1 MNRRFLII
9 MIALQLSFA
18 NSLQKN
24 MTVEPDEN
32 QSESKIARSILY
44 LINSYQE
51 HSKKIVASFC
61 PMYPSCSQYSK
72 EAIIKYDLLGIL
84 MTFDRLHRCS
94 HDLDKYEIWR
104 YLNSHIIET

>member
-1 MNRRFLII
+1 ML
-9 MIALQLSFA
+9 ALQLLNA
-18 NSLQKN
+18 NNLLKI
-24 MTVEPDEN
+24 VIVDPEEN
-32 QSESKIARSILY
+32 QSVSIITKSILY
-44 LINSYQE
+44 LINSYQQ

-94 HDLDKYEIWR
+94 HDLDKYQVVFVNGRLKYLDEID
-104 YLNSHIIET
+104 